1 MEIILEW
8 IGIIIGCLIF
18 SIFLI
23 GIPIALLRW
32 LWRKGNK
39 K

>member
-1 MEIILEW
+1 MDWSIIPA
-8 IGIIIGCLIF
+8 IIVCFIYAIIF
-18 SIFLI
+18 IA
-23 GIPIALLRW
+23 IPVALLRW

>member
-1 MEIILEW
+1 MEFVLEW
-8 IGIIIGCLIF
+8 VGTVIGCLILF
-18 SIFLI
+18 LFLI
-23 GIPIALLRW
+23 GIPFALLRW